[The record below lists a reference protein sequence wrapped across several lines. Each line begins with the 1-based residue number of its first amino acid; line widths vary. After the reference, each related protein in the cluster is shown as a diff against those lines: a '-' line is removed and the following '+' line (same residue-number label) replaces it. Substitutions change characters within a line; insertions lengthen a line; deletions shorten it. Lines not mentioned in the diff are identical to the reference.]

1 MLAGKTALITGA
13 AGDLGNAMARHLA
26 KNGAHVVM
34 WDIQATDD
42 AAAEY
47 CLVDVRSRAAVDQAM
62 KSITR
67 LDIVCSNA
75 GIVQAQPFLEATSDN
90 WQNHIDVNLT
100 GTLDGGCSLFQFD
113 AL

>member
-1 MLAGKTALITGA
+1 
-13 AGDLGNAMARHLA
+13 MARHLA
-26 KNGAHVVM
+26 KNDAHVVM
-34 WDIQATDD
+34 WDIQAADDAAATVAKVQAYD

-75 GIVQAQPFLEATSDN
+75 GIVQAQPFLEVTSDN